1 MKVSLVAGTKVA
13 IGVEVK
19 MGGIFDE
26 RDGGDAPAVLKTR
39 GEGFGESC
47 LGGAVQGDAI
57 LDNGDKEI
65 LLWRSLRKSKGEG
78 FEAGGFIEAL
88 GFAVKEDSAKA
99 LAGEEGGRFVGGGF
113 LWKGDTEKEPGF
125 LVGVVGEEVG
135 KDGVGSPR
143 LDGLRAVGTGEFSE
157 TGEDEFEVIGD
168 FGDSADGAAGGADG
182 VALAKGDGGGDTLD
196 SANAW
201 AVHTLEELAGVGAE
215 GFGVTALAFG
225 VEGIESKGGLARAGG
240 TGQDMKHTEG
250 KIEGE
255 IFQIILAGTFD
266 ADKTG

>member
-1 MKVSLVAGTKVA
+1 
-13 IGVEVK
+13 
-19 MGGIFDE
+19 
-26 RDGGDAPAVLKTR
+26 
-39 GEGFGESC
+39 
-47 LGGAVQGDAI
+47 
-57 LDNGDKEI
+57 
-65 LLWRSLRKSKGEG
+65 
-78 FEAGGFIEAL
+78 
-88 GFAVKEDSAKA
+88 

-135 KDGVGSPR
+135 KDGVRSPR
-143 LDGLRAVGTGEFSE
+143 MDGLRAVGTGEFSE
-157 TGEDEFEVIGD
+157 PGEDEFEVVGD
-168 FGDSADGAAGGADG
+168 FGDGADGAAGGADG

-240 TGQDMKHTEG
+240 AGQDMKHTEG